1 MATYKMYYDNGDG
14 VIHNKEYV
22 SEKNIDNVVEE
33 FMSKNLAVTIVVRID
48 ILADPDG
55 INTNEALGRPKSTG
69 E

>member
-55 INTNEALGRPKSTG
+55 INTHEALGRPISTG

>member
-48 ILADPDG
+48 ILEDTDG

>member
-22 SEKNIDNVVEE
+22 SEKNIDNVVDE

-48 ILADPDG
+48 ILEDPDG

>member
-48 ILADPDG
+48 ILEDPDG